1 MFAHPTA
8 KAANRAIPTRREKD
22 FLRRSVFISLNYKI
36 SSMDFAIM
44 TRSPRDFPESGKK
57 YLIFVIHYTDLTD
70 HRHSRNYPRTTCTER

>member
-1 MFAHPTA
+1 MLAHPTA

-44 TRSPRDFPESGKK
+44 ARSPLHFPESGIKMFK
-57 YLIFVIHYTDLTD
+57 F
-70 HRHSRNYPRTTCTER
+70 RNRLDCFL